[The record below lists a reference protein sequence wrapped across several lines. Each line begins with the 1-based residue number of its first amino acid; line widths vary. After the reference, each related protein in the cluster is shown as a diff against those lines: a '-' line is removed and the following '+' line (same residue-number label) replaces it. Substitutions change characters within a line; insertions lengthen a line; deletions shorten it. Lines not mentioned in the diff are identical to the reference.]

1 MDHHHINGWPHWLP
15 NKEDVLGGLSIKSM
29 HCICSARPNLWVTRF
44 FALKKIEE
52 DTAKSCPTLPPT
64 CPTSWGDISPNILG
78 KKILVSN
85 YILAS
90 HAAIYL
96 SADNYLEIGQP
107 PPLLHSHRCLQTIQ
121 TSCGIQSL
129 FICAR
134 CVCSV
139 PPSRVSN
146 LYVMQLLDVKTDIEE
161 FRRYMGFSAVRGI
174 CWLLLSDRPISWRE
188 LNVLQSYAPTGRAGK
203 SNIAE
208 FEKFSTNGNLQMS
221 QKHGLPIVPNPLCP
235 TDSWNYY

>member
-1 MDHHHINGWPHWLP
+1 M
-15 NKEDVLGGLSIKSM
+15 
-29 HCICSARPNLWVTRF
+29 
-44 FALKKIEE
+44 
-52 DTAKSCPTLPPT
+52 
-64 CPTSWGDISPNILG
+64 
-78 KKILVSN
+78 
-85 YILAS
+85 AS

-107 PPLLHSHRCLQTIQ
+107 PLLNSHRCPQTIQ

-146 LYVMQLLDVKTDIEE
+146 LYVVQLLDVKTDIEE

-188 LNVLQSYAPTGRAGK
+188 LNVLQSYAPTGRVGK

-208 FEKFSTNGNLQMS
+208 FEFILESDRLKSSQQTEICRCHKNMDFPLSLSTLPHRFIELLLAPSGALKIAPGRYPTIPTQSTYSFQCSISFNYD
-221 QKHGLPIVPNPLCP
+221 QKGYKDRYKDRNKDRHKYRLIKVN
-235 TDSWNYY
+235 WQN